1 MAPLMNRLLVFLPLL
16 TLWLPSPAEAARV
29 RELVEIAG
37 VRDNQLTGYGIV
49 VGLNGT
55 GDSQQSRFTIQSV
68 AAILRRL
75 GVPIDPALIRTK
87 NAAAVMVTTNLG
99 PHVNP
104 GTRVDV
110 TVSSMGDARSLLGG
124 TLVQAPLL
132 GAEQEVYAVAQGSVV
147 IGGFSAQ
154 GGNGSSVSLNHVTA
168 GRVPNGAIVERAV
181 PMSGLEGDIIELNL
195 QQPSFVTASR
205 IATAINGE
213 LGEDAAQATNSG
225 TVQVRVPEAYAS
237 NRVGLVAAI
246 QQLEVDP
253 DQPSRIII
261 DERTGT
267 IVLGAGVT
275 IGEVAIAQGGL
286 TIEVS
291 ERFAVSQPRALAD
304 GTTVVTQESGVRAET
319 GLNVEGAEGTVAYVP
334 ATASLADVVRAL
346 NALGAGPRD
355 LIAIFQALRSA
366 GALQAEIEVQ

>member
-75 GVPIDPALIRTK
+75 GVTIDPALIRTK

-104 GTRVDV
+104 GTRGDV

-132 GAEQEVYAVAQGSVV
+132 GADQEVYAVAQGSVV

>member
-75 GVPIDPALIRTK
+75 GVTIDPALIRTK

-132 GAEQEVYAVAQGSVV
+132 GADQEVYAVAQGSVV